1 MPHYNLTAVRAQI
14 TEQIAAD
21 TLLDVDRIRMGTP
34 SKFITAYRRFDP
46 LRIDFIVEAMKIEND
61 GLGRDEAMVAAA
73 RCLGELVGSFS
84 LSCVGERERSL
95 FKGSFDRALSET
107 IIGPVDPEQTG
118 VSSTFK
124 AEEGGHA

>member
-1 MPHYNLTAVRAQI
+1 MHYNLTAIRAQLS
-14 TEQIAAD
+14 EQIAAD
-21 TLLDVDRIRMGTP
+21 TELDVDRIRMGTP
-34 SKFITAYRRFDP
+34 AKFISAYRRFDT
-46 LRIDFIVEAMKIEND
+46 LRIDFIIEAMKIEND
-61 GLGRDEAMVAAA
+61 GLGRDEALVSMA
-73 RCLGELVGSFS
+73 RALGELAGSAM

-118 VSSTFK
+118 VSATIE